1 MKVGEIK
8 LEALRIMNINNDAE
22 LTLENFDSI
31 KTEARY
37 SKYINNMTNSINRAI
52 DYINHRKVLPIQRM
66 PLSSMVKSKGMN
78 TNKYPLQQI
87 GDLISID
94 KVVYED
100 EYQYI
105 ESVPYNMEGSDLVIK
120 KRYDDNYL
128 TLLYNPKMQLLDAYV
143 DDDDTIIGMDDK
155 FARIIPYFIKF
166 DLYQEDEPD
175 LALNAKATFEQ
186 ELESLRIIETRQD
199 DFTIEKVFSNGW

>member
-1 MKVGEIK
+1 MKIGEIK

-22 LTLENFDSI
+22 LTLDKFEDI
-31 KTEARY
+31 KAEARY

-52 DYINHRKVLPIQRM
+52 DYINHRKVLPIKRM
-66 PLSSMVKSKGMN
+66 PLSSMVKISGLK
-78 TNKYPLQQI
+78 TNKFPLQQI
-87 GDLISID
+87 SDFISID

-100 EYQYI
+100 EKDYI
-105 ESVPYNMEGSDLVIK
+105 ESVPYNMEGIDLVVSNEYNDK
-120 KRYDDNYL
+120 YL
-128 TLLYNPKMQLLDAYV
+128 TLLYNPKMQLLDSYV
-143 DDDDTIIGMDDK
+143 SDDDVIIGMSDK

-186 ELESLRIIETRQD
+186 ELESLRVVETRQD
-199 DFTIEKVFSNGW
+199 NFTIEKVYSNGW